1 MQMGRSVPMY
11 VVYCCLFVL
20 LALLTSCI
28 CYTHMR
34 VTAHGLARI
43 HCWASPRTPS
53 TEILAE
59 WCLVQGAAWA
69 SRHSMICRR
78 KTWFGKSSKLL
89 SGAPVLGL
97 VRFLVPSQSSMA
109 PFSYVCP
116 SAAQTGSSISSREI
130 GQTNSSGGWD
140 VSDSGAGGGGAD
152 GAALFRVAFCA
163 AGGGAGGCGSGAS
176 SGRGCVQAC
185 FP

>member
-11 VVYCCLFVL
+11 VVYCYLFVL

-78 KTWFGKSSKLL
+78 KTWFGKSSKIL

-97 VRFLVPSQSSMA
+97 VLPPPPPS
-109 PFSYVCP
+109 PFSPLSPSTCMTLCP
-116 SAAQTGSSISSREI
+116 CVSLLLSLPLSLPPSPSLSAHERVSLSS
-130 GQTNSSGGWD
+130 
-140 VSDSGAGGGGAD
+140 
-152 GAALFRVAFCA
+152 
-163 AGGGAGGCGSGAS
+163 
-176 SGRGCVQAC
+176 
-185 FP
+185 